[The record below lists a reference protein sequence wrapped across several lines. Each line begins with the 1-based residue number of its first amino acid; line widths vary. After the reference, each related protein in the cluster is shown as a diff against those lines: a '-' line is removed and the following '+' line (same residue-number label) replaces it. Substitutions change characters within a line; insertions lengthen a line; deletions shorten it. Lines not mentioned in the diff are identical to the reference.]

1 MIKDIKKHIIESHQR
16 SLSYYINIKQ
26 KNSRHAL
33 FGKDLNDIFNIK
45 KELILNSN
53 NNINILYEAVSKYDF
68 MVVLTD
74 ENGCILN
81 VTRNKNVLSEE
92 CLSVFTPGVFIN
104 ESSIGSTAF
113 GIALHEKISIKITLN
128 QHFIEYF
135 HNIISYAVPIVIND
149 KLIGV
154 LGLLGNDDNNNL
166 LNLLVSTVSAIE
178 EHILYKNYILK
189 NNNLLSLIDNLDI
202 GIILSDL
209 DGNITYTN
217 NNANEVIG
225 LNITNTNNINDIL
238 NIDENNNVINN
249 ENNEYILNIKDNYY
263 KVKIYRNNNNDKEII
278 YIIQDM
284 EYSIDNSD
292 NMTLDYIEKEHILK
306 VLKQNGSNITV
317 TAKILG
323 IARNTLYRKLDKYKI
338 DCSVLEQCSEMER

>member
-1 MIKDIKKHIIESHQR
+1 MIKDIKKYVIESHQR
-16 SLSYYINIKQ
+16 SLSYYININQ

-45 KELILNSN
+45 KELIISSN
-53 NNINILYEAVSKYDF
+53 NNINILFEAVSKYDF
-68 MVVLTD
+68 MIVLTD

-104 ESSIGSTAF
+104 ESSIGTTAF
-113 GIALHEKISIKITLN
+113 GIALHEKIPVKITLN

-149 KLIGV
+149 KQIGV
-154 LGLLGNDDNNNL
+154 LGLLGYDDNNNL
-166 LNLLVSTVSAIE
+166 LNLLVSIVKSTE

-217 NNANEVIG
+217 NNANEVID
-225 LNITNTNNINDIL
+225 LNNKSTNNINDIL
-238 NIDENNNVINN
+238 NVDENNKVINN
-249 ENNEYILNIKDNYY
+249 ENNEYILNIKDSYY
-263 KVKIYRNNNNDKEII
+263 KVKIYRNNNVEEII

-284 EYSIDNSD
+284 EYSIDNSE

-306 VLKQNGSNITV
+306 VLKQNDSNITV